1 MMSTGR
7 EWCVPS
13 GVTPMPELGGKVAVV
28 TGAASGIG
36 QATARLFAERGA
48 RVAAIDIDETGGQA
62 AVHDLED
69 GVFIRADVSD
79 AAGVAEAFKNVLDTF
94 GRIDVL
100 FNVVGVSGRRWG
112 DGPVA
117 ECTEEAWDRVMQINL
132 KSVFLCCKVAV
143 STMLSSGGGSI
154 VNLSS
159 VLGIV
164 GGDEDF
170 ATHAYA
176 ASKGG
181 IISLTKG
188 IASYYAPHG
197 IRASVICPGL
207 IATKMSERA
216 QSNDRIRARLKD
228 LQPLT
233 GDFGRAEDV
242 AQAALYLASDASA
255 FVTGSVLT
263 VDGGWTVR

>member
-1 MMSTGR
+1 MMSIGHGC
-7 EWCVPS
+7 CVLS
-13 GVTPMPELGGKVAVV
+13 GVNPMHELSGKVAVV

-36 QATARLFAERGA
+36 RTTARLFAARGA
-48 RVAAIDIDETGGQA
+48 RVAAIDVDETDGRA
-62 AVHDLED
+62 AVSDLED
-69 GVFIRADVSD
+69 SVFIHADVSD
-79 AAGVAEAFKNVLDTF
+79 AAGVAEAFDVVLETF
-94 GRIDVL
+94 GRVDIL

-117 ECTEEAWDRVMQINL
+117 ECTEEAWDRVMRINL

-143 STMLSSGGGSI
+143 STMLNAGGGSV

-159 VLGIV
+159 VLGLV

-181 IISLTKG
+181 IISLTRG

-197 IRASVICPGL
+197 IRANVICPGL